1 MSDEMFMQLSL
12 DQAQLAGA
20 RGEVPIGAIVV
31 RQGVVLGS
39 AGNRPVGTVDP
50 TAHAEIAALR
60 AAASK
65 TGNYRIV
72 GADLFVTVEPC
83 LMCVG
88 AILQAR
94 LARVVFGCRDAKGGF
109 VGSLGD
115 FSADARLNH
124 SFSVRS
130 GVRADEARQLLRE
143 FFRARRAG

>member
-1 MSDEMFMQLSL
+1 MFMQLSL

>member
-1 MSDEMFMQLSL
+1 MFMQLSL
-12 DQAQLAGA
+12 DQARLAGA